1 MSHADQEDPVMQEKL
16 SNFIAECRKKKIF
29 VCVYESGD
37 KDLLECTKELLA
49 YNYNNPSTRSTAH
62 RANDCAR

>member
-37 KDLLECTKELLA
+37 GDLLECTGELLA
-49 YNYNNPSTRSTAH
+49 YNYNNQYSRPSTHSRND
-62 RANDCAR
+62 RAR